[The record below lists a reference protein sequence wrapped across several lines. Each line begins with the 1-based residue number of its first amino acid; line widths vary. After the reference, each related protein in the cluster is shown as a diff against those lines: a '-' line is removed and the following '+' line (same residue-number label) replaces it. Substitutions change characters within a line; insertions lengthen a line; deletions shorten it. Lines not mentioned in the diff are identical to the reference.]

1 MPFLL
6 LLILL
11 LLFSPSLLVLL
22 PFFLMGIL
30 LFLPFG
36 FSIQAFLTLITVPV
50 EFYKIAT
57 NKRVRKNHAIE
68 HATINVLEET
78 GRYSNLSGLSKEDGF
93 FIRGPLEPTT
103 IERAARVAL
112 ARLKN
117 GETELVVH
125 KRCGTTMAT
134 INFIAAITF
143 IALLLITGYLS
154 FLNVLLSLVVA
165 TILGPILSP
174 TVQRH
179 ITTSSDVHDME
190 IVGVHWN
197 FEPLRYWGV
206 KVIYPTDFFIET
218 AQRGDYMEAELI

>member
-11 LLFSPSLLVLL
+11 LLFSPFLLVLL
-22 PFFLMGIL
+22 PFFLIGIL

-36 FSIQAFLTLITVPV
+36 FSIQAFLTLVTVPV

-93 FIRGPLEPTT
+93 FIRGPLEPVTV
-103 IERAARVAL
+103 ERAARVAL

-154 FLNVLLSLVVA
+154 FLNVLLALVVA

-174 TVQRH
+174 TVQKH

-197 FEPLRYWGV
+197 LEPLRYWGV
-206 KVIYPTDFFIET
+206 RVIYPTDFFVET
-218 AQRGDYMEAELI
+218 AQKGDYMEAELI